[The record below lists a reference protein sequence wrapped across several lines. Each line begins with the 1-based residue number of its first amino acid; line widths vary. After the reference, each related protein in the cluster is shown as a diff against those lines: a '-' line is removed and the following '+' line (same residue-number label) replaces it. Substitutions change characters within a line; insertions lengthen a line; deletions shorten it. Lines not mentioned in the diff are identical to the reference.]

1 MLKSDINN
9 KPNNNS
15 KKNSNSNRNNSNNK
29 SNKQPSTRFNF
40 VNDEPKVK
48 VEPKVK
54 AEPKVNTTIKKP
66 NNDNVFIQK
75 PKNDRFN
82 MAKLTEEEPLL
93 RNEYDNIN
101 RKPVTNLIHSVNPNP
116 VIVIATNKPIE
127 NNTDIKVDVKVEQFP
142 ELSLRLQ
149 NKTSFENINDNDNN
163 NNIENQNSYKK
174 AIRHENVVVE
184 DKSLIV
190 KPGWVSIVKSEAGK
204 STIIYGPKT
213 EYQKKVEYLRK
224 NLNHQM
230 CVAISNMEERWI
242 RHEQIYNS
250 LHGENAFNE
259 RYGYVPTCD
268 LDDYNDYNHSD
279 DDSDYEYETE

>member
-15 KKNSNSNRNNSNNK
+15 KKNSNSNSNRNNSNNK

-48 VEPKVK
+48 VEPKV
-54 AEPKVNTTIKKP
+54 NTPTKKP

-82 MAKLTEEEPLL
+82 MAKLTEEEPMSVL
-93 RNEYDNIN
+93 RNEYDTIN
-101 RKPVTNLIHSVNPNP
+101 RKPVTNLIHSVNP
-116 VIVIATNKPIE
+116 VIVIANNKPIE
-127 NNTDIKVDVKVEQFP
+127 NITDIMVDVKVEQFP
-142 ELSLRLQ
+142 ELNLRLK
-149 NKTSFENINDNDNN
+149 NKTSVENINSNDNDNDN
-163 NNIENQNSYKK
+163 DNDSQNSYKK

-268 LDDYNDYNHSD
+268 LDDYDDYNHSD

>member
-1 MLKSDINN
+1 
-9 KPNNNS
+9 
-15 KKNSNSNRNNSNNK
+15 
-29 SNKQPSTRFNF
+29 
-40 VNDEPKVK
+40 
-48 VEPKVK
+48 
-54 AEPKVNTTIKKP
+54 
-66 NNDNVFIQK
+66 
-75 PKNDRFN
+75 
-82 MAKLTEEEPLL
+82 MAKLTEEDSVPVL
-93 RNEYDNIN
+93 RNEYDTIN
-101 RKPVTNLIHSVNPNP
+101 RKPVTNLIHSVNP
-116 VIVIATNKPIE
+116 IHVIANNKPIE

-142 ELSLRLQ
+142 ELNLRAQ
-149 NKTSFENINDNDNN
+149 NKTSVENDNN
-163 NNIENQNSYKK
+163 NQNSYKK

-268 LDDYNDYNHSD
+268 LDDYDDYNHSD

>member
-9 KPNNNS
+9 KPNNNNS

-48 VEPKVK
+48 VEPKV
-54 AEPKVNTTIKKP
+54 NKP

-93 RNEYDNIN
+93 RNEYDSIN
-101 RKPVTNLIHSVNPNP
+101 RKPFTNLIHSVNPNP
-116 VIVIATNKPIE
+116 VNITTVVNNKSIE
-127 NNTDIKVDVKVEQFP
+127 NNTDVKVEQFP
-142 ELSLRLQ
+142 ELLLRPK
-149 NKTSFENINDNDNN
+149 NKTSVENN
-163 NNIENQNSYKK
+163 NDNQNSYKK

-184 DKSLIV
+184 DKRLIV

-230 CVAISNMEERWI
+230 SVAISNMEERWT

>member
-15 KKNSNSNRNNSNNK
+15 KKNSNSNSNRNNSNNK

-48 VEPKVK
+48 VEPKV
-54 AEPKVNTTIKKP
+54 NTPTKKP

-82 MAKLTEEEPLL
+82 MAKLTEEEPMSVL
-93 RNEYDNIN
+93 RNEYDTIN
-101 RKPVTNLIHSVNPNP
+101 RKPVTNLIHSVNP
-116 VIVIATNKPIE
+116 VIVIANNKPIE
-127 NNTDIKVDVKVEQFP
+127 NITDIMVDVKVEQFP
-142 ELSLRLQ
+142 ELNLRAQ
-149 NKTSFENINDNDNN
+149 NKTSVENSNDNDS
-163 NNIENQNSYKK
+163 QNSYKK

-184 DKSLIV
+184 DKRVIV

-268 LDDYNDYNHSD
+268 LDDYDDYNHSD

>member
-1 MLKSDINN
+1 MLKSEINN
-9 KPNNNS
+9 KPNNNNS

-48 VEPKVK
+48 AEPKVKVEPKV
-54 AEPKVNTTIKKP
+54 NKP

-82 MAKLTEEEPLL
+82 MAKLTEEDSVPVL
-93 RNEYDNIN
+93 RNEYDTIN
-101 RKPVTNLIHSVNPNP
+101 RKPVTNLIHSVNP
-116 VIVIATNKPIE
+116 IHVIANNKPIE
-127 NNTDIKVDVKVEQFP
+127 NITDIMVDVKVEQFP
-142 ELSLRLQ
+142 ELNLRAQ
-149 NKTSFENINDNDNN
+149 NKTSVENDNN
-163 NNIENQNSYKK
+163 NQNSYKK

-184 DKSLIV
+184 DKRVIV

-250 LHGENAFNE
+250 LHGDNAFNE

-268 LDDYNDYNHSD
+268 LDDYDDYNHSD

>member
-1 MLKSDINN
+1 
-9 KPNNNS
+9 
-15 KKNSNSNRNNSNNK
+15 
-29 SNKQPSTRFNF
+29 

-48 VEPKVK
+48 VEPKV
-54 AEPKVNTTIKKP
+54 NTPTKKP

-82 MAKLTEEEPLL
+82 MAKLTEEEPMSVL
-93 RNEYDNIN
+93 RNEYDTIN
-101 RKPVTNLIHSVNPNP
+101 RKPVTNLIHSVNP
-116 VIVIATNKPIE
+116 VIVIANNKPIE
-127 NNTDIKVDVKVEQFP
+127 NITDIMVDVKVEQFP
-142 ELSLRLQ
+142 ELNLRLK
-149 NKTSFENINDNDNN
+149 NKTSVENINSNDNDNDN
-163 NNIENQNSYKK
+163 DNDSQNSYKK

-268 LDDYNDYNHSD
+268 LDDYDDYNHSD

>member
-1 MLKSDINN
+1 MLKSEINN
-9 KPNNNS
+9 KPNNNNNS

-40 VNDEPKVK
+40 VNDEPTVK

-54 AEPKVNTTIKKP
+54 LEPKVNTTTKKP

-82 MAKLTEEEPLL
+82 MAKLTEEDSVPVL
-93 RNEYDNIN
+93 RNEYDTIN
-101 RKPVTNLIHSVNPNP
+101 RKPVTNLIHSLNP
-116 VIVIATNKPIE
+116 VIVIANNKPIE
-127 NNTDIKVDVKVEQFP
+127 NITDIMVDVKVEQFP
-142 ELSLRLQ
+142 ELNLRLK
-149 NKTSFENINDNDNN
+149 NKTSVENINSNDND
-163 NNIENQNSYKK
+163 NQNSYKK

-184 DKSLIV
+184 DKRVIV

-268 LDDYNDYNHSD
+268 LDDYDDYNHSD
-279 DDSDYEYETE
+279 DDSNYEYETE

>member
-1 MLKSDINN
+1 MLKSEINN
-9 KPNNNS
+9 KPNNNNNS

-40 VNDEPKVK
+40 VNDEPTVK
-48 VEPKVK
+48 VEPKV
-54 AEPKVNTTIKKP
+54 NTTTKKP

-82 MAKLTEEEPLL
+82 MAKLTEEEPVPVPVL
-93 RNEYDNIN
+93 RNEYDTIN
-101 RKPVTNLIHSVNPNP
+101 RKPVTNLIHSVNP
-116 VIVIATNKPIE
+116 IHVIANNKPIE

-142 ELSLRLQ
+142 ELNLRLK
-149 NKTSFENINDNDNN
+149 NKTSVENINSNDNDND
-163 NNIENQNSYKK
+163 NQNSYKK

-184 DKSLIV
+184 DKRVIV
-190 KPGWVSIVKSEAGK
+190 KSGWVSIVKSEAGK

-268 LDDYNDYNHSD
+268 LDDYDDYNHSE